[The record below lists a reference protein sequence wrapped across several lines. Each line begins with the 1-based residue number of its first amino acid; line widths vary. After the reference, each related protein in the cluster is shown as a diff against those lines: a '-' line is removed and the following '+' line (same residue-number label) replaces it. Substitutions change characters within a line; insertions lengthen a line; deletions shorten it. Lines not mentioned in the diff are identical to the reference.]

1 MRDVLIAP
9 SLLSCDLARIGE
21 EIRAVEQAGAD
32 WIHVDVMD
40 GRFVPNI
47 TWGPPVVAAMKKPEA
62 ETHWLDQHRDP
73 TEAAVVWSLAA
84 QVVAQHGGDLR
95 GMRRALGISNAT
107 WVGGGLAVR
116 IANTSVVDGMAAE
129 VALVRALPP
138 EVGHPKILGAGTIE
152 GHDWIVTEEVRGQN
166 LHEAWPTLTPE
177 ERRRAIRQ
185 LWARVRVVHDAT
197 PSLRLLVGSHGGF
210 IPATADEATA
220 AADRVSAA
228 LGLPDVQ
235 RSRFHEIIGD
245 YYRAAPVVE
254 QVVNHGDLA
263 LMNALWDGEV
273 VAVLDFEFAVLGPV
287 EIDLCRLVCEALVS
301 EDGQRSDND
310 AGADAFAIAARERDP
325 VHGRALLLGAA
336 VLDQLRDLEIWL
348 GRDRTE
354 DRFED
359 WRPDRLLTGLL
370 ETDGGYLEPALT

>member
-1 MRDVLIAP
+1 MKE
-9 SLLSCDLARIGE
+9 SE
-21 EIRAVEQAGAD
+21 AV
-32 WIHVDVMD
+32 
-40 GRFVPNI
+40 
-47 TWGPPVVAAMKKPEA
+47 
-62 ETHWLDQHRDP
+62 THWLDEHRDP
-73 TEAAVVWSLAA
+73 TETAVVRSLAA
-84 QVVAQHGGDLR
+84 QVVAQYGGDLR

-107 WVGGGLAVR
+107 WVGGGFAVR
-116 IANTSVVDGMAAE
+116 IANTSVADSMADE

-138 EVGHPKILGAGTIE
+138 EVGHPMILGVGTID

-177 ERRRAIRQ
+177 ERRRAIQQ
-185 LWARVRVVHDAT
+185 LWARVRVLHNAT
-197 PSLRLLVGSHGGF
+197 PSLRLLVGSHAGF
-210 IPATADEATA
+210 IPATADDATA

-228 LGLPDVQ
+228 LRLPEAQ
-235 RSRFHEIIGD
+235 RSRLHEIIGD
-245 YYRAAPVVE
+245 YYRYAPVVE

-273 VAVLDFEFAVLGPV
+273 VALLDFEFAVLGPV

-310 AGADAFAIAARERDP
+310 AGATAFAIATRERHP

-348 GRDRTE
+348 GRDRSD
-354 DRFED
+354 DRFEN

-370 ETDGGYLEPALT
+370 ETDGDYLDPALT

>member
-1 MRDVLIAP
+1 MTEP
-9 SLLSCDLARIGE
+9 
-21 EIRAVEQAGAD
+21 
-32 WIHVDVMD
+32 
-40 GRFVPNI
+40 
-47 TWGPPVVAAMKKPEA
+47 A
-62 ETHWLDQHRDP
+62 ETHSLDQHRDP
-73 TEAAVVWSLAA
+73 TQAAVVRSLAA
-84 QVVAQHGGDLR
+84 HVVAQHGGDFS

-129 VALVRALPP
+129 VALVRALPR
-138 EVGHPKILGAGTIE
+138 EVGHPRLLGVGTID

-166 LHEAWPTLTPE
+166 LHEAWPTLTTE
-177 ERRRAIRQ
+177 ERRRAIHE
-185 LWARVRVVHDAT
+185 LWERARVVHHAT
-197 PSLRLLVGSHGGF
+197 PLLRPLVRSHAGF
-210 IPATADEATA
+210 IPATPDEATA
-220 AADRVSAA
+220 AADRVSAP
-228 LGLPDVQ
+228 LDLTDVQ
-235 RSRFHEIIGD
+235 RLRFHEIID
-245 YYRAAPVVE
+245 AYYRAALVVE

-273 VAVLDFEFAVLGPV
+273 VALLDFEFAVLGPV

-310 AGADAFAIAARERDP
+310 AGAAAFAIAARERDP
-325 VHGRALLLGAA
+325 VQGRALLLGAA

-354 DRFED
+354 GRFED

-370 ETDGGYLEPALT
+370 ETYGGYLEPALA

>member
-1 MRDVLIAP
+1 
-9 SLLSCDLARIGE
+9 
-21 EIRAVEQAGAD
+21 
-32 WIHVDVMD
+32 
-40 GRFVPNI
+40 
-47 TWGPPVVAAMKKPEA
+47 MKEPEA

-73 TEAAVVWSLAA
+73 TEAAVVWCLAA
-84 QVVAQHGGDLR
+84 QVVAQHGGDLSR
-95 GMRRALGISNAT
+95 MRRALGISNAT

-197 PSLRLLVGSHGGF
+197 PSLRLLVGSHAGF
-210 IPATADEATA
+210 IPATADDATA

-228 LGLPDVQ
+228 LRLPDVQ

-263 LMNALWDGEV
+263 LMNAVWDGEV
-273 VAVLDFEFAVLGPV
+273 VALLDFEFVLLGPV

-310 AGADAFAIAARERDP
+310 AGDAFAIAARERDP

-354 DRFED
+354 NRFED

>member
-1 MRDVLIAP
+1 
-9 SLLSCDLARIGE
+9 
-21 EIRAVEQAGAD
+21 
-32 WIHVDVMD
+32 
-40 GRFVPNI
+40 
-47 TWGPPVVAAMKKPEA
+47 MKEPEA

-116 IANTSVVDGMAAE
+116 IANTSVVDGMASE

-197 PSLRLLVGSHGGF
+197 PSLRLLVGSHAGF
-210 IPATADEATA
+210 IPATANDATA

-273 VAVLDFEFAVLGPV
+273 VALLDFEFAVLGPV

-301 EDGQRSDND
+301 EDGHSTDPD
-310 AGADAFAIAARERDP
+310 AVAVAFAIAARDGDP

-348 GRDRTE
+348 GGDRSE
-354 DRFED
+354 DRFAH
-359 WRPDRLLTGLL
+359 WRPDRLLAGLL
-370 ETDGGYLEPALT
+370 ETDGGYLAPALT

>member
-1 MRDVLIAP
+1 MK
-9 SLLSCDLARIGE
+9 
-21 EIRAVEQAGAD
+21 EQ
-32 WIHVDVMD
+32 
-40 GRFVPNI
+40 
-47 TWGPPVVAAMKKPEA
+47 PEA
-62 ETHWLDQHRDP
+62 ETHWLEQHRDVAR
-73 TEAAVVWSLAA
+73 TAVVRSLAA
-84 QVVAQHGGDLR
+84 QVVAQYGGDLR

-116 IANTSVVDGMAAE
+116 IANTSVVDGMTAE

-138 EVGHPKILGAGTIE
+138 EVGHPKILGVGTIE

-166 LHEAWPTLTPE
+166 LHEAWPTLAPE

-185 LWARVRVVHDAT
+185 LWAHVRVVHDAT
-197 PSLRLLVGSHGGF
+197 PSLRLLVGSHAGF
-210 IPATADEATA
+210 IPATADDATA

-273 VAVLDFEFAVLGPV
+273 VALLDFEFAVLGPV

-301 EDGQRSDND
+301 DDGQSDHD
-310 AGADAFAIAARERDP
+310 AGAAAFAIAARERDP
-325 VHGRALLLGAA
+325 VHGRTLLLGAA

-348 GRDRTE
+348 GRDRT
-354 DRFED
+354 DDHFED

-370 ETDGGYLEPALT
+370 ETDGGYLAPALT

>member
-1 MRDVLIAP
+1 
-9 SLLSCDLARIGE
+9 
-21 EIRAVEQAGAD
+21 
-32 WIHVDVMD
+32 
-40 GRFVPNI
+40 
-47 TWGPPVVAAMKKPEA
+47 
-62 ETHWLDQHRDP
+62 
-73 TEAAVVWSLAA
+73 
-84 QVVAQHGGDLR
+84 
-95 GMRRALGISNAT
+95 
-107 WVGGGLAVR
+107 
-116 IANTSVVDGMAAE
+116 
-129 VALVRALPP
+129 
-138 EVGHPKILGAGTIE
+138 
-152 GHDWIVTEEVRGQN
+152 VTEEVRGQN

-177 ERRRAIRQ
+177 ERRRAIHQ
-185 LWARVRVVHDAT
+185 LWARVRVVHHDT
-197 PSLRLLVGSHGGF
+197 PSLRPLVPSHAGF
-210 IPATADEATA
+210 IPATPDDATA

-228 LGLPDVQ
+228 LNLTDVQ

-273 VAVLDFEFAVLGPV
+273 VALLDFEFAVLGPV

-310 AGADAFAIAARERDP
+310 AGAAGFAIATRERDP

-348 GRDRTE
+348 GRDRV
-354 DRFED
+354 ED
-359 WRPDRLLTGLL
+359 WRPDLLLTGLL

>member
-1 MRDVLIAP
+1 
-9 SLLSCDLARIGE
+9 
-21 EIRAVEQAGAD
+21 
-32 WIHVDVMD
+32 
-40 GRFVPNI
+40 
-47 TWGPPVVAAMKKPEA
+47 MKEPTT
-62 ETHWLDQHRDP
+62 ETHPLDEDRDP
-73 TEAAVVWSLAA
+73 ASAAFVRGLAA
-84 QVVAQHGGDLR
+84 EGAAQYGSELSR
-95 GMRRALGISNAT
+95 MRRALGISNPT

-116 IANTSVVDGMAAE
+116 IANTSVVDGIAAE
-129 VALVRALPP
+129 VALVRALPR
-138 EVGHPKILGAGTIE
+138 EVGHPKILGVGTIE

-166 LHEAWPTLTPE
+166 LHEAWPTLSPE
-177 ERRRAIRQ
+177 ERRRAIHQ
-185 LWARVRVVHDAT
+185 LWERVRVVHRAT
-197 PSLRLLVGSHGGF
+197 PSLRPLVRSHAGF
-210 IPATADEATA
+210 IPATPDDATA
-220 AADRVSAA
+220 AADRVSVA
-228 LGLPDVQ
+228 LDLTDVQ

-273 VAVLDFEFAVLGPV
+273 VALLDFEFAVLGPV

-310 AGADAFAIAARERDP
+310 AGAAAFAIAARERDP

-354 DRFED
+354 DRFAD

-370 ETDGGYLEPALT
+370 ETH